1 MSQIDWV
8 LLEIERKGLITLLD
22 FYNQRLSIE
31 GTIPQIMGAID
42 QLLELLLDIDKS
54 LEQLDDD
61 LEASASET
69 K

>member
-1 MSQIDWV
+1 MSQIDRI
-8 LLEIERKGLITLLD
+8 LLEIERKGLTTLLD

-31 GTIPQIMGAID
+31 GAIPQIMGAID